1 MGLRRVAVRATAA
14 ATVTACLLALAGCF
28 GGGHSS
34 GGGSAGGPP
43 KGGWPQAENGEL
55 VEAMCGLLTDAD
67 FTKVK
72 LEAPI
77 PDTQETDAANSLFC
91 GYLLGDSFDM
101 YLQPNADSAKIV
113 FARDVASNL
122 DYLKESDSDF
132 TSSPVTG
139 TVTGADESNVDYD
152 HLGIPEYPQLQV
164 VARRGA
170 LVVQISSQID
180 KNANL
185 DDSRKALSTLAGLVL
200 ERVPDLGATDT
211 GTTHKITYVVTG
223 TGTADINYIEF
234 ATGESKELTGVTLPW
249 KVDDPFA
256 ITTAKDIIPLNV
268 NASTKAFDKYVG
280 CQILVD
286 GKEVTTQAPSSGL
299 AFCMNQFTPTSQ

>member
-1 MGLRRVAVRATAA
+1 MGFGRVALRATAA
-14 ATVTACLLALAGCF
+14 ASVAACLLVLAACS

-43 KGGWPQAENGEL
+43 KGGWPQAQNGEL

-72 LEAPI
+72 LEPPI
-77 PDTQETDAANSLFC
+77 PDSQATDAANSLFC
-91 GYLLGDSFDM
+91 SYLLGDAFTM
-101 YLQPNADSAKIV
+101 YLQPNAESAKIV

-122 DYLKESDSDF
+122 EYLKESDSDF
-132 TSSPVTG
+132 TSDPATG
-139 TVTGADESNVDYD
+139 TVTGADDSNVDYD
-152 HLGIPEYPQLQV
+152 HLGVSGYPQLQV

-170 LVVQISSQID
+170 LVVEISSQID

-185 DDSRKALSTLAGLVL
+185 DDSRKALSTLAELVL
-200 ERVPDLGATDT
+200 QRVPDLGSEDT

-234 ATGESKELTGVTLPW
+234 ATGESKKLTGVTLPW

-256 ITTAKDIIPLNV
+256 ITTAKDLIPLNV
-268 NASTKAFDKYVG
+268 NAATKAFDKYVG

-286 GKEVTTQAPSSGL
+286 GKEVTNQAPSSGL
-299 AFCMNQFTPTSQ
+299 AFCMSQFTPTSQ